1 VNGDGQLRK
10 HDCRSFDCDT
20 RQWSYGPRDNKERGV
35 VKIAKVKPEF
45 APEVIE
51 ALRTLRK
58 IAWGGDVEDA
68 INILDNAGVFK
79 AIDEAT
85 GYDVDPEPVKVSKC
99 TCPGWKLN
107 GLGRV
112 ETHRPGCPGDPAE
125 WGDMAYTTAPMRKFS
140 DLTDEELEA

>member
-1 VNGDGQLRK
+1 MNI
-10 HDCRSFDCDT
+10 T
-20 RQWSYGPRDNKERGV
+20 
-35 VKIAKVKPEF
+35 
-45 APEVIE
+45 PEVIE

-68 INILDNAGVFK
+68 INVLDNAGVFK

-99 TCPGWKLN
+99 YCESSFQRLN
-107 GLGRV
+107 MDHS
-112 ETHRPGCPGDPAE
+112 EGCPCDPAE
-125 WGDMAYTTAPMRKFS
+125 WGDMAYTTAPMKKFS